1 MVFKFSLHGIEDL
14 SIPAGFFVLIC
25 NEAEGLPWRTGV
37 NNQQTYAVTIG
48 RIQDVGDIPDR
59 PFVDFYL
66 PADEYI
72 PPECNSI
79 ETITTGACVGIKEVV
94 KTRYDGRVDSADI
107 LDVAFVLTV
116 DYLEK
121 ATPAVALGISNVFIC
136 RHQFLDNRGRCDPAS
151 SPILCPTAA
160 RCDFFSKNQCFSK
173 TCVDMDYFDPT
184 AHVQSALKIWTESG
198 FVLSSSPYDL
208 FPQDIWLYLST
219 RFEVQV
225 KHRILMRSRKLYH
238 CLVDRLAVEA
248 MQLTIPSKQYVF
260 LQDIELD
267 CFRSVFGSTST
278 FGV

>member
-1 MVFKFSLHGIEDL
+1 MLMPIPIWLSGKMVFKFSLHGIEDL

-136 RHQFLDNRGRCDPAS
+136 RHQFLDNRVDAIQHHLPSFAPQPQGVIFSRRIDAFPKCAWMWI
-151 SPILCPTAA
+151 ILIQQHM
-160 RCDFFSKNQCFSK
+160 RK
-173 TCVDMDYFDPT
+173 
-184 AHVQSALKIWTESG
+184 
-198 FVLSSSPYDL
+198 VLSKYGQSQGLFCCHHQTIY

-219 RFEVQV
+219 HFEVQV
-225 KHRILMRSRKLYH
+225 QHRILM
-238 CLVDRLAVEA
+238 
-248 MQLTIPSKQYVF
+248 
-260 LQDIELD
+260 
-267 CFRSVFGSTST
+267 
-278 FGV
+278 